1 MNRYIITLSASR
13 DLNKITTYF
22 ASHNI
27 DKGEQLLATFNKK
40 CKQLIKF
47 PKMGRSYEEIR
58 PNLRGLPLNG
68 YIVFYQI
75 TEDILEILR
84 VVHGSR
90 DLENLFESD
99 ENIS

>member
-1 MNRYIITLSASR
+1 MKRYIITLSASR
-13 DLNKITTYF
+13 DLTEITNYF
-22 ASHNI
+22 ASRNI
-27 DKGEQLLATFNKK
+27 DKGEELLATFNKK

-47 PKMGRSYEEIR
+47 PQMGRSYEEVR

-68 YIVFYQI
+68 YIILYQI
-75 TEDILEILR
+75 TEDLLEILR

-99 ENIS
+99 EDIS